1 VDIDWIVGTVT
12 DESLWR
18 QTLAGS
24 ADAFGVLFDR
34 HARAVYNF
42 CFRRTAS
49 WSQAEDLTSEVF
61 LVAWRRRREV
71 VFSAES
77 RSLLPWLLG
86 VALHLARNR
95 WRADRRARRALTR
108 LDASAHEADFSD
120 EVIARIADE
129 RQMAALLSVLG
140 RLPRHERD
148 VIALCAWADLSYDDC
163 ALALGVPVGTVRS
176 RLSRARTHLRK
187 LLAEDAPAA
196 AGEKLAQG
204 WSS

>member
-61 LVAWRRRREV
+61 LVAWRRRGEV